1 MGFYIT
7 AQVTRGNEDI
17 LPSLTLVLPRENGL
31 EGHVRRLIRITTIMI
46 TGSFVYILVARPR
59 LNDPTALS
67 HLIRIRPFS
76 DRQVLQVPF
85 YREANPVKPGPECRS
100 WDYRSCDSVPGSH
113 LQHCATNYTK
123 DDVKDLKKKKK
134 KMLAKIPTSQEGKTA
149 GTIWAYAGYKLPASH
164 FTGISLG

>member
-1 MGFYIT
+1 MKTYSLLF
-7 AQVTRGNEDI
+7 
-17 LPSLTLVLPRENGL
+17 LTLVLPRENGL

-123 DDVKDLKKKKK
+123 DDVKD
-134 KMLAKIPTSQEGKTA
+134 
-149 GTIWAYAGYKLPASH
+149 
-164 FTGISLG
+164 